1 MTILMRDFTQAQK
14 DAVIRLE
21 SESDIA
27 AACPHSFQI
36 VSNCYGAIVFRSA
49 NLKQPIQYTLR
60 ADMGRLDVDVVH
72 HTSDAE
78 IITLPLQ
85 WAVDSAIIEL
95 VSGVKMDPP
104 NQWPFTKMTNA
115 QTKQKTR
122 RSEYLVVR
130 LDSRSQGL

>member
-1 MTILMRDFTQAQK
+1 MTVLMRDFSQAQK

-27 AACPHSFQI
+27 AACPHSFQL

-49 NLKQPIQYTLR
+49 NFKTPVQYTLR
-60 ADMGRLDVDVVH
+60 ADLGRLNVNVQQ

-78 IITLPLQ
+78 TVTLPLQ
-85 WAVDSAIIEL
+85 WALDSAIIEL
-95 VSGVKMDPP
+95 VSGIKMDPP
-104 NQWPFTKMTNA
+104 NQRPFTKMTNQ

-122 RSEYLVVR
+122 RSEY
-130 LDSRSQGL
+130 